1 MRGSLV
7 PLNYLHIFNYKSI
20 RVADEAAMLLL
31 LVFFSWIMANIT
43 HSMDSK
49 LFFVS
54 SIIKK
59 I

>member
-31 LVFFSWIMANIT
+31 LVFFRGSWLILHIPWIPNF
-43 HSMDSK
+43 S
-49 LFFVS
+49 L
-54 SIIKK
+54 
-59 I
+59 